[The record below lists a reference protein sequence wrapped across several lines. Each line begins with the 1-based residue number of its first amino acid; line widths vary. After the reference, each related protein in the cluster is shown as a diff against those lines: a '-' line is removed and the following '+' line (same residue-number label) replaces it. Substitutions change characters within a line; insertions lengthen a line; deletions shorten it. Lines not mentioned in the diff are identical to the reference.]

1 MVRGYARS
9 KSSLAFPDSGRR
21 DADINGGLSHGMW
34 GAGDSPAVRR
44 KIGIQNGVFAATR
57 AIGHLRS
64 AVLLPVDAFGAQ
76 SVEGSKSCQAN
87 SDLGS
92 QIVEALIVEA
102 LLLGRRT
109 TVRGLS

>member
-1 MVRGYARS
+1 
-9 KSSLAFPDSGRR
+9 
-21 DADINGGLSHGMW
+21 MW
-34 GAGDSPAVRR
+34 GAGDNPAVRV

-57 AIGHLRS
+57 AIGHLRI
-64 AVLLPVDAFGAQ
+64 AVLLPGDASGAQ
-76 SVEGSKSCQAN
+76 SVEGSKSCQAD

-92 QIVEALIVEA
+92 QIVTLLIAEA